1 MGKYDVLKG
10 EFICHTCKQ
19 AVYSIRWYYQDKI
32 ISWMCKDKHLSEVD
46 LNTKKRKADYDRE
59 IGE

>member
-10 EFICHTCKQ
+10 EFICHTCK
-19 AVYSIRWYYQDKI
+19 AITYSMRWYYQDKI
-32 ISWMCKDKHLSEVD
+32 MSWMCPEKHVSEVD
-46 LNTKKRKADYDRE
+46 LNKKRKVSNDRE